1 MSLRT
6 IPLVNLKA
14 QHLKLKSRLLSK
26 IGEVIDSSDFIQ
38 GRYAETFE
46 RSFAHL
52 LGAPHVVGCS
62 SGTSALSLALE
73 CSNIGNGAEVI
84 TVSNT
89 FFATAEAI
97 CNVGAT
103 PVFVDVHPDTY
114 TIDVAAME
122 AAITPRTKAII
133 PVHLFGIPCDMPA
146 IMDIA
151 GRHGLVVIEDCA
163 QAHLASY
170 GGKCVGTFGNFGGFS
185 FFPGKNIGAL
195 GDAGCITAQHDEDDL
210 LLRKLRNHGRIGKYE
225 HDMVAYNHRI
235 DGLQAAVLSVKLEF
249 LEEWTARRIDN
260 AGLYDRALDDL
271 GVKRI
276 QPPTSGRTVYHLY
289 VIEVDERDRL
299 LQTLQGQNIQAGV
312 HYPLPLHLQPALKS
326 FGKGAGSLPVTERAA
341 QRMIS
346 LPMCP
351 ELSKEDIERVLDV
364 IQQFVS

>member
-1 MSLRT
+1 MSLST

-14 QHLKLKSRLLSK
+14 QHLKLKSRLLFK
-26 IGEVIDSSDFIQ
+26 IEEVIDSSDFIQ

-46 RSFAHL
+46 SSFAHL

-73 CSNIGNGAEVI
+73 CSGVGEGAEVI

-114 TIDVAAME
+114 TIDLAAME
-122 AAITPRTKAII
+122 AAITPRTRAII
-133 PVHLFGIPCDMPA
+133 PVHLFGVPCDMPT

-170 GGKCVGTFGNFGGFS
+170 GGKCVGTFGTFGGFS
-185 FFPGKNIGAL
+185 FFPGKNLGAL
-195 GDAGCITAQHDEDDL
+195 GDAGCITAQRNEDDL
-210 LLRKLRNHGRIGKYE
+210 VLRKLRNHGRIGKYE

-249 LEEWTARRIDN
+249 LEEWTARRIAN
-260 AGLYDRALDDL
+260 ARLYDSALDDL

-276 QPPTSGRTVYHLY
+276 QPPTAGRTVYHLY
-289 VIEVDERDRL
+289 VIEVDDRDRL
-299 LQTLQGQNIQAGV
+299 LQAFQAQNIQAGV

-326 FGKGAGSLPVTERAA
+326 FGQGSGSLPVTERAA
-341 QRMIS
+341 QRMVS

-351 ELSKEDIERVLDV
+351 ELTKKEIERVVDV
-364 IQQFVS
+364 VRQFVS

>member
-1 MSLRT
+1 MSLST

-14 QHLKLKSRLLSK
+14 QHRKLRSRLLST
-26 IGEVIDSSDFIQ
+26 IEEVIDSSDFIQ

-46 RSFAHL
+46 RSFAQL
-52 LGAPHVVGCS
+52 LRAPHVIGCS

-73 CSNIGNGAEVI
+73 CAGIGEGTEVI

-114 TIDVAAME
+114 TIDLAAME
-122 AAITPRTKAII
+122 AAITPRTRAII
-133 PVHLFGIPCDMPA
+133 PVHLFGVPCDMPA

-170 GGKCVGTFGNFGGFS
+170 EDKCVGTFGNFGAFS
-185 FFPGKNIGAL
+185 FFPGKNLGAL
-195 GDAGCITAQHDEDDL
+195 GDAGCITAQSGEHDL
-210 LLRKLRNHGRIGKYE
+210 VLRKLRNHGRIGKYE

-249 LEEWTARRIDN
+249 LEEWTARRIAN

-276 QPPTSGRTVYHLY
+276 QPPTAGRAVYHLY
-289 VIEVDERDRL
+289 VIEVDDRDRL
-299 LQTLQGQNIQAGV
+299 VRTLQEQNIQAGV
-312 HYPLPLHLQPALKS
+312 HYPLPLHLQPALEL
-326 FGKGAGSLPVTERAA
+326 FGEGEGSLPVTEQAA
-341 QRMIS
+341 KRMVS

-351 ELSKEDIERVLDV
+351 ELTQEEIERVVKV

>member
-1 MSLRT
+1 MKPSA
-6 IPLVNLKA
+6 IPLVNLNA
-14 QHLKLKSRLLSK
+14 QHRKLRSRLLST
-26 IGEVIDSSDFIQ
+26 IEDVIDSSDFIQ
-38 GRYAETFE
+38 GRYADMFE
-46 RSFAHL
+46 RSFASL

-73 CSNIGNGAEVI
+73 CSGVGDGSEVI

-114 TIDVAAME
+114 TIDLDAME
-122 AAITPRTKAII
+122 AAITPRTRAII
-133 PVHLFGIPCDMPA
+133 PVHLFGVPCNMPA

-151 GRHGLVVIEDCA
+151 VRHGLVVIEDCA

-170 GGKCVGTFGNFGGFS
+170 KGKCVGTFGNFGGFS
-185 FFPGKNIGAL
+185 FFPGKNLGAL
-195 GDAGCITAQHDEDDL
+195 GDAGCITAQRDEDDL
-210 LLRKLRNHGRIGKYE
+210 VLRKLRNHGRIGKYE

-249 LEEWTARRIDN
+249 LEEWTARRIAN
-260 AGLYDRALDDL
+260 SGLYDRALDGL

-276 QPPTSGRTVYHLY
+276 QPPSAGRTVYHLY
-289 VIEVDERDRL
+289 VIEVGDRDRL
-299 LQTLQGQNIQAGV
+299 LQAFQGQNIQAGV

-341 QRMIS
+341 QRMVS

-351 ELSKEDIERVLDV
+351 ELTQEEIERVVDV
-364 IQQFVS
+364 VRQFVS